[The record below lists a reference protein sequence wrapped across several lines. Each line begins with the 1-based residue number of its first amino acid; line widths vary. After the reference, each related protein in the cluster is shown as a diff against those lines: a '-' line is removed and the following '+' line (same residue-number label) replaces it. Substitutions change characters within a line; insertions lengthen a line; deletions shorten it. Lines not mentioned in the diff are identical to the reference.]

1 MTSSLHHSYLS
12 CLELGVI
19 TRHQS
24 DSQYKFLSIVVIED
38 TVQVVTKVMIDLL
51 CNLLHSEL
59 LVCHP
64 LSVQLQPVRQLVK
77 QYLVIRGFVSRF

>member
-19 TRHQS
+19 PRHQS
-24 DSQYKFLSIVVIED
+24 DSQYQFLSVVVIED

-51 CNLLHSEL
+51 CNLFHSEL
-59 LVCHP
+59 LVRHP
-64 LSVQLQPVRQLVK
+64 LSVQLQPVR
-77 QYLVIRGFVSRF
+77 